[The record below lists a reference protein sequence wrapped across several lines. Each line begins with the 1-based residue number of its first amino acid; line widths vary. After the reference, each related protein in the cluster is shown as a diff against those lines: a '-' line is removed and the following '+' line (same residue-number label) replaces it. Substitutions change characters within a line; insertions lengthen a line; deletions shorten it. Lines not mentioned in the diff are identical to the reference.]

1 MDEMKSESDQRKGSF
16 QRGPVKKA
24 RSTRILLALLL
35 MATGA
40 CSPVG
45 QMSGS
50 SGAGSHNFTIQ
61 HPEGWK
67 KLNTPKYYILTRD
80 GCFKQYI
87 LAQQRPLDKPFKHS
101 KALMKK
107 GLPPQEGA
115 QVVIDEINADTS
127 VRDFRVGAIAPAT
140 VGLHQGFRI
149 TWSYTTEKG
158 YHFLGVYYGFVVGEW
173 FYSLRYNAS
182 EKYYCDADL
191 TAFQDVLSS
200 FTLKAADS

>member
-1 MDEMKSESDQRKGSF
+1 M
-16 QRGPVKKA
+16 
-24 RSTRILLALLL
+24 ALLL

-40 CSPVG
+40 CSPLG

-50 SGAGSHNFTIQ
+50 SGTASHNFTIQ

-80 GCFKQYI
+80 GPFKQYI
-87 LAQQRPLDKPFKHS
+87 LAQQRPLHKPFKHS
-101 KALMKK
+101 RGLMTKNM
-107 GLPPQEGA
+107 PPREAA
-115 QVVIDEINADTS
+115 QVIVDEINADTS
-127 VRDFRVGAIAPAT
+127 IQDFETAGIFPVT
-140 VGLHQGFRI
+140 VGPHQGFRI
-149 TWSYTTEKG
+149 TWSYTTKKG
-158 YHFLGVYYGFVVGEW
+158 YHFLGVYYGFVVGEC